1 MELSKEISQELWI
14 TTDASLRMME
24 INSEWLNNAFVDPIL
39 ILQFYDRDGEE
50 VIQQKVKA

>member
-24 INSEWLNNAFVDPIL
+24 INSEWLNNAFVDLIL

>member
-14 TTDASLRMME
+14 TTDASLLMME
-24 INSEWLNNAFVDPIL
+24 INSEWLNNAFVDLIL